1 MEKIADKEISN
12 IGAWHKKQ
20 NTREK
25 YEGGNWRRAYSFWSV
40 WLLIG
45 SLRFQLLWSCSSLCS
60 CEGEPVIAAML
71 AMSLAPGAVEIERDK
86 LRV

>member
-1 MEKIADKEISN
+1 M
-12 IGAWHKKQ
+12 
-20 NTREK
+20 
-25 YEGGNWRRAYSFWSV
+25 
-40 WLLIG
+40 LIG